1 MSIRQKVLVLLAA
14 IALIPQAFVIA
25 LDTHLLVSLSRDL
38 TARNAGALAEQALS
52 TMDRIASDYADTL
65 DREAR
70 RVRLLLA
77 LQANEAERL
86 LAAPPTDDTAPPV
99 FFGEDFDRADR
110 RLGLAH
116 DPAPRV
122 ARERRGGAPLAVSWA
137 HVSLHASP
145 GLVREAHAPAAR
157 ALAAMAGFYNTVR
170 EPDDPLLGWHY
181 VVLDNGL
188 SASWPGHGDTPADF
202 DPRQRPWYEAQRAR
216 PTFRWYRPHRDASTG
231 ALLINATLPL
241 LDDAGRFR
249 GVTGIDVDLSS
260 TFALLRLPPALQD
273 GSDVLQTAVLRPPL
287 VDTPHVVVLARQHGG
302 ETDSDWQTLPD
313 LVPLDFGTA
322 ATTATVNAAMLAG
335 ENGHLRANVDG
346 TDSFILYQRY
356 GEGFGYVVIIVPVA
370 RATHA
375 AIEAARH
382 AGEATRTHVMNLLI
396 VVGAVGV
403 LVVIVA
409 LSAARH
415 LSRPIEDLERA
426 VERLARG
433 DLGAQVAIT
442 THDELRTLGDAFNGM
457 VPRLKAHARTEES
470 LALAHEVQQ
479 QLLPPTAPTLA
490 GYDISGMT
498 RYSEQTGGDFFDFMP
513 FASATGSRTGII
525 VADVSGH
532 GIGPSLLMATTRA
545 LLHGGRDR
553 SYTPGQLLSYVN
565 RELSGGMSRGHFV
578 TLFLL
583 ALDAADGRL
592 EWASAGHDPAT
603 VYRAASADVA
613 ELAADDIP
621 LGIDADWT
629 YAAHSGA
636 VLAPGDIV
644 IIGTDGIW
652 ESANARGERY
662 GKARLRDYVARNA
675 ERPAQD
681 LCAGLEAELHR
692 FREGGAQVDDLT
704 LVIVKRL
711 PGA

>member
-1 MSIRQKVLVLLAA
+1 
-14 IALIPQAFVIA
+14 
-25 LDTHLLVSLSRDL
+25 
-38 TARNAGALAEQALS
+38 
-52 TMDRIASDYADTL
+52 
-65 DREAR
+65 
-70 RVRLLLA
+70 
-77 LQANEAERL
+77 
-86 LAAPPTDDTAPPV
+86 
-99 FFGEDFDRADR
+99 
-110 RLGLAH
+110 
-116 DPAPRV
+116 
-122 ARERRGGAPLAVSWA
+122 VSWA

-145 GLVREAHAPAAR
+145 GLTRDAHAPQAR
-157 ALAAMAGFYNTVR
+157 ALAAMTDFYNTVR

-181 VVLDNGL
+181 VVLDSGL
-188 SASWPGHGDTPADF
+188 SASWPGHGDTPMEF
-202 DPRQRPWYEAQRAR
+202 DPRQRPWYAAQRDR

-241 LDDAGRFR
+241 LDSTGRFV
-249 GVTGIDVDLSS
+249 GLTGLDVDLSS
-260 TFALLRLPPALQD
+260 TFALLELPAALQD

-287 VDTPHVVVLARQHGG
+287 VEAPGVVVLARQRGG
-302 ETDSDWQTLPD
+302 EMDSDWHTLPD
-313 LVPLDFGTA
+313 LVPLDFGA
-322 ATTATVNAAMLAG
+322 VDTTATVSAAMIAG
-335 ENGHLRANVDG
+335 ENGHLRASVDG
-346 TDSFILYQRY
+346 TDSFVLYQRY
-356 GEGFGYVVIIVPVA
+356 GEGFGYVVIVVPVA

-375 AIEAARH
+375 AIEAARY
-382 AGEATRTHVMNLLI
+382 ADEATRTHVVDLLI
-396 VVGAVGV
+396 VVGAVAV

-426 VERLARG
+426 VERLASG
-433 DLGAQVAIT
+433 DLGAQVSIT

-479 QLLPPTAPTLA
+479 QLLPPSPPLLA

-498 RYSEQTGGDFFDFMP
+498 RYSEQTGGDYFDFIP
-513 FASATGSRTGII
+513 FASAAGARTGII

-553 SYTPGQLLSYVN
+553 GYTPGELLSYVN
-565 RELSGGMSRGHFV
+565 RELSKDMSRGHFV

-603 VYRAASADVA
+603 VYRAASTHVA
-613 ELAADDIP
+613 ELGADDIP
-621 LGIDADWT
+621 LGIDVEWRYT
-629 YAAHSGA
+629 AHAGA

-652 ESANARGERY
+652 DSANAHGERY

-675 ERPAQD
+675 ARTAQE
-681 LCAGLEAELHR
+681 LCSGLEAELHR

-711 PGA
+711 AGA